1 MLFEYRLTVP
11 ADTAEADP
19 EPLEVPLCAGT
30 VTRVDVQFPAGC
42 SGMVYVSIWRG
53 EHQVWPVNLDEAI
66 AGEDHVVTW
75 PESYDLDDEP
85 FGFEVRG
92 WSPDTTYPHVITFR
106 FALLSLEEAQ
116 SARGLPGLLRRLGNL
131 LLGRE
136 A

>member
-1 MLFEYRLTVP
+1 MLFEYPLTVL
-11 ADTAEADP
+11 ADTAEGEG
-19 EPLEVPLCAGT
+19 EPLQCLLSAGV
-30 VTRVDVQFPAGC
+30 VTRVAVQFPAGC
-42 SGMVYVSIWRG
+42 AGMVHVSIWRG

-66 AGEDHVVTW
+66 SGEDAIVSW

-92 WSPDTTYPHVITFR
+92 WSPGTTYPHVITFR